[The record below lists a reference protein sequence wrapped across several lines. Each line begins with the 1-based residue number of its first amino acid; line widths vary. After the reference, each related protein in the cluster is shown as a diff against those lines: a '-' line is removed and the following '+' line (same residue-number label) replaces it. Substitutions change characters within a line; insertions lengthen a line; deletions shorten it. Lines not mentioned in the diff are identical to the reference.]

1 MERFPIQAYLRVMQL
16 RRLLRVAAIAA
27 MAGALVMAQGN
38 SGNAGKPENPGN
50 SGNAGNNG
58 IGNGNGNGNGNSGNH
73 GQPENPGNSGNNGNN
88 GNGNAA
94 IHGPHA
100 GHTIEWITSRSEVEQ
115 ALLNDGMVD
124 LEFIS
129 HADLENIVVWLTPS
143 LSSVVADPATFD
155 VLTAET
161 NYVIHLSL
169 TGNLTSTQGGTL
181 HLRSSSGNARS
192 FSMPFPINLQVPG
205 SDSGDQNPEVDNVV
219 SGATYHG
226 GAIAPGQIVS
236 LFGNGLGPDQTMGG
250 QLYEGELS
258 SYLGKTQVTFNGIPA
273 ALLATRKNQVNAVAP
288 PEIAGDNQVEIVLT
302 FGSGVSLPLVM
313 AVQPTSPALFTLDGS
328 GTGQAAAFNQDA
340 TINGVDNPDPLNH
353 VVVLFGTGFG
363 LWNESISGT
372 AVIGSNLP
380 TPAAAVSVTIGGVPA
395 TVIYVGGSP
404 GSTSG
409 LVQMNVVPGDGTP
422 TGDAVEVIVTVG
434 GESSPAGV
442 TVALTD
448 PIM

>member
-1 MERFPIQAYLRVMQL
+1 M
-16 RRLLRVAAIAA
+16 
-27 MAGALVMAQGN
+27 MAQGN

-50 SGNAGNNG
+50 SGNAGNSGNSG
-58 IGNGNGNGNGNSGNH
+58 NNGNPGNSGNH
-73 GQPENPGNSGNNGNN
+73 GQPGNNGNPGNSS
-88 GNGNAA
+88 
-94 IHGPHA
+94 IHGPQA
-100 GHTIEWITSRSEVEQ
+100 AHTIKWITSRSDVEQ
-115 ALLNDGMVD
+115 GLLNDGMVD
-124 LEFIS
+124 LEFLS
-129 HADLENIVVWLTPS
+129 HADLENVAVWLTPS
-143 LSSVVADPATFD
+143 LHSVMADPAVFD
-155 VLTAET
+155 ALVAET
-161 NYVIHLSL
+161 SYVIHLSL
-169 TGNLTSTQGGTL
+169 TEDLTSTQGGTL

-192 FSMPFPINLQVPG
+192 FSMPFPISLQVPG
-205 SDSGDQNPEVDNVV
+205 SGSGDQNPQVDTVV
-219 SGATYHG
+219 SGANYHG

-236 LFGNGLGPDQTMGG
+236 LFGSGMGPDQTMGG

-288 PEIAGDNQVEIVLT
+288 PEIAGDNEVEIVLT

-353 VVVLFGTGFG
+353 VLVLFGTGFG

-434 GESSPAGV
+434 GESSASGV

-448 PIM
+448 PIA